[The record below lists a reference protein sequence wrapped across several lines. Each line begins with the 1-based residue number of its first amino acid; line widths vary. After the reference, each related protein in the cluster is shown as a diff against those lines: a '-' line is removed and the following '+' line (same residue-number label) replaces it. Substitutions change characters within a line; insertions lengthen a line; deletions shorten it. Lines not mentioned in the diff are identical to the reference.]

1 MMISKEDLADWNS
14 HPVTQAVFAE
24 VAEQIKVIQGE
35 SVVRETMDLT
45 AMQACTNEA
54 TVEGANLFK
63 EAYEMLRDGDE

>member
-1 MMISKEDLADWNS
+1 MISKEDLADWNS

-24 VAEQIKVIQGE
+24 VAEQIEIIQSE

-54 TVEGANLFK
+54 TIDGANLFK
-63 EAYEMLRDGDE
+63 EAYELLRGNAE